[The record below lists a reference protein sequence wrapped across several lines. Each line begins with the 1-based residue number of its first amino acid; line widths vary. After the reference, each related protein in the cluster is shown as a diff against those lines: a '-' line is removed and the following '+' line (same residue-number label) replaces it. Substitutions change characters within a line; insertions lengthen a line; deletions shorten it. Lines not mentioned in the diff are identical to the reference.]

1 MKVILLK
8 SVPKI
13 GKKDEIVEVN
23 QGFANNALF
32 PQRLAIM
39 ATESALKALHERKQ
53 HVEVDKMIKHN
64 LLDRAIEAANGQSL
78 VLNLPANEQGNLFSK
93 VHEEMIADFLA
104 TEHRIVLDPSCI
116 ILAEPIKKTGSH
128 TVTIKD
134 GDYKATLTL
143 QIVKK

>member
-8 SVPKI
+8 AVPKI

-32 PQRLAIM
+32 PQRLAVQ
-39 ATESALKALHERKQ
+39 ATEAALKALHERKQ
-53 HVEVDKMIKHN
+53 HTEADKLIRHN

-78 VLNLPANEQGNLFSK
+78 VLKLPANDQGNLFSK

-116 ILAEPIKKTGSH
+116 NISEPIKKTGSH
-128 TVTIKD
+128 MVTITD
-134 GDYKATLTL
+134 GDYKATLTVE
-143 QIVKK
+143 IVKK